1 MNSILLF
8 AGTTEGRRIA
18 EALRRQP
25 LSVTVSVATEYGET
39 LIEPAENIRVL
50 HGRKNADGI
59 AALIEETKPE
69 LLIDATHPYAVE
81 VTETLRS
88 VCARTNTE
96 YLRVLRGAEAADGCV
111 FVENTEA
118 AVAYLNGTE
127 GNVLLT
133 VGSKE
138 LAAYT
143 AVKAFETRLYARI
156 LPVKASAEAAFALGF
171 SGKHLICMQG
181 PFSEE
186 LNAAMLKS
194 IDAKYLVTKET
205 GANGGFAEKIA
216 AAKALSVT
224 PVVIRR
230 PDEAQGVSETEC
242 LARLSERF
250 GLSVQKEVFILGVG
264 AGVGQLTEAAKD
276 AIRNADLL
284 IGAKRVTDALK
295 AYKKPTENAVASEQI
310 ERLIRTSP
318 ARRIAVAMSGDTGF
332 YSGTKP
338 LLSRIAD
345 LKPTVL
351 PGIPSIVSFAA
362 RLSESWDDAALASA
376 HGREANVVALVKTN
390 PKLFLLTGGANGVSA
405 ILKTLVEFGLSDVS
419 VTVGENL
426 SYPDERIVTGTA
438 GALAGQAFAPLAVLL
453 IEHPE
458 AKNAVAS
465 HGRPDE
471 DFLRGEVPMT
481 KSEVRAATLS
491 KLKLTR
497 GALCW
502 DVGAGTG
509 SVSIEMAE
517 IADCG
522 QVYAIERN
530 PDACALI
537 EQNKRRLGV
546 VNVTV
551 VEGSAPEALSD
562 LPAPTHVFIGGSG
575 GSLRAILETA
585 LSKNPRVRIVLN
597 TVTAETFAE
606 ATAAIRDLRLAN
618 EEIVELNVSR
628 ARKVGG
634 YHLMTAQNPVYIISC
649 EGGEADA

>member
-8 AGTTEGRRIA
+8 AGTTEGRQIA
-18 EALRRQP
+18 EALKSQP
-25 LSVTVSVATEYGET
+25 VSVTVSVATEYGET

-50 HGRKNADGI
+50 HGRKNEAEI
-59 AALIEETKPE
+59 EALIQEMQPQ

-81 VTETLRS
+81 VTRTLQT
-88 VCARTNTE
+88 VCERTNTA
-96 YLRVLRGAEAADGCV
+96 YLRVLREAAAADGCV
-111 FVENTEA
+111 FVESTEA
-118 AVAYLNGTE
+118 AVTYLNGTA

-143 AVKAFETRLYARI
+143 AVKDFETRLFARI
-156 LPVKASAEAAFALGF
+156 LPVKESADAAFALGF
-171 SGKHLICMQG
+171 TGKHLICMQG

-194 IDAKYLVTKET
+194 IDARFLVTKDT
-205 GANGGFAEKIA
+205 GSAGGFTEKIT

-230 PDEAQGVSETEC
+230 PCEAQGVSEAAC
-242 LARLSERF
+242 LALLSERF
-250 GLSVQKEVFILGVG
+250 GLVAQKEITILGVG
-264 AGVGQLTEAAKD
+264 TGVGQLTEAARD

-284 IGAKRVTDALK
+284 IGAKRVADALK
-295 AYKKPTENAVASEQI
+295 AFGKPVENAVLSEQI
-310 ERLIRTSP
+310 EQLIRTSP
-318 ARRIAVAMSGDTGF
+318 ARRIVVAMSGDTGF
-332 YSGTKP
+332 YSGTKQ

-345 LKPTVL
+345 LRPTVL
-351 PGIPSIVSFAA
+351 PGISSVVYLAA
-362 RLSESWDDAALASA
+362 RLGKPWDDATLASA
-376 HGREANVVALVKTN
+376 HGRDANAVALVKTR
-390 PKLFLLTGGANGVSA
+390 PKVFLLTGGKSDVSA
-405 ILKTLVEFGLSDVS
+405 ILKMLVEYGLSDVS

-438 GALAGQAFAPLAVLL
+438 GELSEQTFDSLAVLYL
-453 IEHPE
+453 ENPQ
-458 AKNAVAS
+458 AQSVVT
-465 HGRPDE
+465 HGRADE
-471 DFLRGEVPMT
+471 DFLRTEVPMT
-481 KSEVRAATLS
+481 KSEVRAVTLS
-491 KLKLTR
+491 KLRLTR
-497 GALCW
+497 DALCW

-517 IADCG
+517 IADRG

-530 PDACALI
+530 TDACELI
-537 EQNKRRLGV
+537 ERNKRRLAV
-546 VNVTV
+546 SNVTV

-575 GSLRAILETA
+575 GNLKAILEAA
-585 LSKNPRVRIVLN
+585 LSKNPHVRIVLN

-606 ATAAIRDLRLAN
+606 ATAAIRALHLAN